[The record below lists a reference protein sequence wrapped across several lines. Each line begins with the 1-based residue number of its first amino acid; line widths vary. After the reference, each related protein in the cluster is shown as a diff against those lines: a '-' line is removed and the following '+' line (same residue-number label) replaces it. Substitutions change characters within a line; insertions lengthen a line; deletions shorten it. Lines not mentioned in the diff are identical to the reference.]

1 MALPS
6 RCLRRQLP
14 STPSTT
20 FSTRASPPLLHQR
33 LRSYHSHEHPAQ
45 PPYPPAQTSILS
57 AALTHVPTHGF
68 TSTSLTLGARS
79 AGYVDVS
86 TQLFPRGA
94 FELVAYHLVTR
105 RLALKE
111 SVSSLDPAQT
121 DLGQQHHQHHQQQQ
135 QYHPQPQ
142 RPRQPGVGAR
152 VRDLT
157 MARLRHNAPVIH
169 KLPEALALMS
179 LSSNVP
185 ASLRELAALSDEIWY
200 LASDA
205 AVDFSW
211 YTKRASLS
219 AVYAA
224 AEVYQT
230 QDQSTEFRDTERF
243 LDSRLEELRTVGGLV
258 GDVGQW
264 VGGTMAGALG
274 VLRSKGVRI

>member
-1 MALPS
+1 MAFPL
-6 RCLRRQLP
+6 RCPRRQLP

-20 FSTRASPPLLHQR
+20 LSTRASPPLLHQR
-33 LRSYHSHEHPAQ
+33 LRPYHSNEHPPQ

-79 AGYVDVS
+79 AGYLDVS

-111 SVSSLDPAQT
+111 SVSSLFPAQT
-121 DLGQQHHQHHQQQQ
+121 DSEQHPQQQQQQQ

-142 RPRQPGVGAR
+142 RPHQPGVGKR

-157 MARLRHNAPVIH
+157 MERLRHNASVIH

-179 LSSNVP
+179 LSPNIP

-243 LDSRLEELRTVGGLV
+243 LDSRLEELRTVGGVV

-264 VGGTMAGALG
+264 MGGTMAGALG
-274 VLRSKGVRI
+274 VLRSKGVTI